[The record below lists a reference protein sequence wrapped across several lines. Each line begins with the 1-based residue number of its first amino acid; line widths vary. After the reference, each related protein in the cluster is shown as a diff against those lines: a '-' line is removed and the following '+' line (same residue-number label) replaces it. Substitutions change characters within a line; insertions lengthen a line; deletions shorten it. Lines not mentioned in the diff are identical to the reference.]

1 MTYRVFHLTD
11 RVDFM
16 TKENIPPKKR
26 PAMSSSCVDRKT
38 ATDSL
43 LEGMDELIDSAAE
56 KMTDR
61 QFKKAEV
68 KFNDVVD
75 RAVAS
80 RSRKRETA

>member
-1 MTYRVFHLTD
+1 MA
-11 RVDFM
+11 
-16 TKENIPPKKR
+16 KEKSLARKGS
-26 PAMSSSCVDRKT
+26 AMASSSVDKKS

-61 QFKKAEV
+61 QFKRAE
-68 KFNDVVD
+68 KQFNDVVD

>member
-1 MTYRVFHLTD
+1 
-11 RVDFM
+11 M
-16 TKENIPPKKR
+16 TKDTPPKKG

-43 LEGMDELIDSAAE
+43 LEGMDELVDSAAE

-61 QFKKAEV
+61 QFQKAEK

-75 RAVAS
+75 RAVAT

>member
-1 MTYRVFHLTD
+1 MA
-11 RVDFM
+11 
-16 TKENIPPKKR
+16 KENVSREKGS
-26 PAMSSSCVDRKT
+26 AMSSSSVDKKS
-38 ATDSL
+38 ATESL

-61 QFKKAEV
+61 QFKKAE
-68 KFNDVVD
+68 KQFNYVVD